1 MTAIEQLLEIMATL
15 RDPKNG
21 CPWDKKQTFSSLVS
35 HTIEEAHEVV
45 DAIDQNNMPSLQ
57 EELGDLLFQ
66 VIFYCQIAQ
75 EKGEFDFQAVVSQLN
90 EKLIRRH
97 PHVFDA
103 KNHSNTDD
111 EQTHLAQWEAQ
122 KAQERAV
129 KDVDKSV
136 LADIPLSFPALMR
149 ADKIQKRCA
158 QVGFDWPTLGPV
170 VEKIHEELDEVM
182 FEVTQ
187 MVQDPTLVEEEMGD
201 LLFATVNLSRHI
213 GVKPERALML
223 ANQKFERRFREVEI
237 RTIAKQVD
245 GQLCNLD
252 ELELAWVEVKKE
264 EKNKI
269 NN

>member
-1 MTAIEQLLEIMATL
+1 MNSIEQLLDIMATL
-15 RDPKNG
+15 RDPQAG

-35 HTIEEAHEVV
+35 HTIEEAYEVV
-45 DAIDQNNMPSLQ
+45 DAIDQDNLISLQ

-66 VIFYCQIAQ
+66 VIFYCQIAK
-75 EKGEFDFQAVVSQLN
+75 EKDAFDFQSVVSQLN

-103 KNHSNTDD
+103 ANHAHSDD
-111 EQTHLAQWEAQ
+111 EKTHLTQWEAQ

-129 KDVDKSV
+129 KETDNSV
-136 LADIPLSFPALMR
+136 LADIPLSLPALTR

-170 VEKIHEELDEVM
+170 VDKIHEELDEVM
-182 FEVTQ
+182 FEVNQ
-187 MVQDPTLVEEEMGD
+187 AVQDPQLVEEEMGD

-223 ANQKFERRFREVEI
+223 ANQKFERRFRAVEI
-237 RTIAKQVD
+237 RTIERQVN
-245 GQLCNLD
+245 GELCTLD
-252 ELELAWVEVKKE
+252 ALERAWDEVKKE
-264 EKNKI
+264 EKNKT